1 METSTTSDLV
11 AHTKGVRSLFTR
23 LMEFA
28 LEGRFCS
35 ELRSVC
41 AGLGFNWTIPLPCK
55 SKSDPVHV
63 SSATSFD
70 ITRSTM
76 GRIGSIMSIVN
87 PGRAAGVSLLSDE
100 WVVKIVMLPTPEDPA
115 GMSDAV

>member
-1 METSTTSDLV
+1 
-11 AHTKGVRSLFTR
+11 
-23 LMEFA
+23 
-28 LEGRFCS
+28 
-35 ELRSVC
+35 
-41 AGLGFNWTIPLPCK
+41 
-55 SKSDPVHV
+55 
-63 SSATSFD
+63 
-70 ITRSTM
+70 M